1 MNVNA
6 YFGFMMQVVIA
17 YKRYLKDMV
26 QLLGA
31 TSTDASSFAEE
42 MFHFEKRIA
51 EITPSLDELQDPATT
66 YNRITLDALKSY
78 AQSVSW
84 PNLFMRRRGQ
94 CVRPLAANA
103 IQNKFAIVPLTRQFV
118 LWRFFFN
125 ACVLSCRFHCCK
137 F

>member
-1 MNVNA
+1 VHADERNA
-6 YFGFMMQVVIA
+6 YFGCTQVVIA

-78 AQSVSW
+78 AQSVSSG
-84 PNLFMRRRGQ
+84 PIYPCGSEVNACALSQTR
-94 CVRPLAANA
+94 CAA
-103 IQNKFAIVPLTRQFV
+103 IQNKFDALLCAVCAFDVSICARTL
-118 LWRFFFN
+118 
-125 ACVLSCRFHCCK
+125 
-137 F
+137 

>member
-1 MNVNA
+1 LWQAEVWCTDERNA
-6 YFGFMMQVVIA
+6 YFGCTQVVIA

-78 AQSVSW
+78 AQSVSG
-84 PNLFMRRRGQ
+84 PIYPHGSQRSMRAPSRSKLTASQFKTSSPRY
-94 CVRPLAANA
+94 CVRL
-103 IQNKFAIVPLTRQFV
+103 
-118 LWRFFFN
+118 
-125 ACVLSCRFHCCK
+125 
-137 F
+137 

>member
-1 MNVNA
+1 
-6 YFGFMMQVVIA
+6 
-17 YKRYLKDMV
+17 MV

-78 AQSVSW
+78 AQSVSG
-84 PNLFMRRRGQ
+84 PIYPSGAEVNACALSQTR
-94 CVRPLAANA
+94 CAA
-103 IQNKFAIVPLTRQFV
+103 IQNKFTARAIVWCARL
-118 LWRFFFN
+118 
-125 ACVLSCRFHCCK
+125 
-137 F
+137 